1 MKISKKQGVQN
12 AIPTGSMAD
21 IIFLLLIFFMVTT
34 IFKMEEGLPISLPRA
49 ETGSQLER
57 EKLMNIWADRF
68 SRVSINDKL
77 VQVELID
84 IVVSKRFEENRSLI
98 VAFNIDKRTKYDLV
112 SRIMDQLKEANAVNV
127 TFVSVGDED

>member
-12 AIPTGSMAD
+12 TIPTGSMAD
-21 IIFLLLIFFMVTT
+21 LIFLLLIFFMVTT

-49 ETGSQLER
+49 ETGAELDR

-84 IVVSKRFEENRSLI
+84 AVISKRFEENRSLI
-98 VAFNIDKRTKYDLV
+98 VAFNVDRRTKYDLV

-127 TFVSVGDED
+127 TFVSVGEEN

>member
-1 MKISKKQGVQN
+1 
-12 AIPTGSMAD
+12 MAD

-49 ETGSQLER
+49 ETGSELER
-57 EKLMNIWADRF
+57 EKLMNIWADRYN
-68 SRVSINDKL
+68 RVSINDKL

-84 IVVSKRFEENRSLI
+84 AVVSKRFEENRGLI
-98 VAFNIDKRTKYDLV
+98 VAFNVDRRTKYDLV

-127 TFVSVGDED
+127 TFVSLGEEE

>member
-1 MKISKKQGVQN
+1 
-12 AIPTGSMAD
+12 MAD

-49 ETGSQLER
+49 ETGSELER

-98 VAFNIDKRTKYDLV
+98 VAFNVDRRAKYDLV